1 MSYNVASSSAGG
13 PVIPSSDFP
22 TVATVDEVKGI
33 KSARELNIF
42 LKRRLNNVDNHVDTL
57 TAQEVDGTTFLALKY
72 EMLVSPPLNIPVG
85 PALKLT
91 ELIKEIQGGK

>member
-13 PVIPSSDFP
+13 PVIPSS

-57 TAQEVDGTTFLALKY
+57 TAQEVDGTTYLALKY
-72 EMLVSPPLNIPVG
+72 EILVSPPLNIPVG